1 MINVKKINKFN
12 RLNFDEFNLSIALVK
27 DEFNY
32 NIIGILK
39 KNNKIIDYC
48 ETINIYDRILV
59 NKTYNIII
67 NNRVCPC
74 HFYNIIDDI

>member
-1 MINVKKINKFN
+1 MKKINKFN
-12 RLNFDEFNLSIALVK
+12 SLKINEFNLSIALIK

-32 NIIGILK
+32 NIVGILK
-39 KNNKIIDYC
+39 MNNKIIDYC
-48 ETINIYDRILV
+48 ETINMSDHSLV

-67 NNRVCPC
+67 KNMVCPC